1 MDFLKRRSLSQ
12 DLKGEGVSPLIS
24 EEELQAE
31 GTKGVW
37 KFPRR
42 TVSGRKV
49 NTAEMLLLHREHRG
63 QGQALAEGQ

>member
-37 KFPRR
+37 KFPGR

-49 NTAEMLLLHREHRG
+49 STAEMLLLHRDHRDRG
-63 QGQALAEGQ
+63 KLLLKDR